1 MPKKPFSAEEI
12 AWQRERIMDSA
23 ATVMA
28 DLGFHALSMRKLA
41 AALSMTAS
49 NIYNYFP
56 GKESLLL
63 HIRRRGFELLFQTIR
78 QPVPTRLPAA
88 ELLEQFVRELI
99 GFCSDRPGYYQ
110 LMFQPPRSTG
120 ALEPLTA
127 EDQGVALQL
136 ERLQEEWQRH
146 TLALLADVSPRLA
159 VCAEAEQRRAALFF
173 LTSIHGLVDSCHYR
187 SLPLLMNGLDL
198 IPDDV
203 LQPHIHWLLS
213 ALEQPSSALV

>member
-41 AALSMTAS
+41 SALSMTAS

-63 HIRRRGFELLFQTIR
+63 NIRRRGFELLFQQIR
-78 QPVPTRLPAA
+78 QPVAIQLPAA
-88 ELLEQFVRELI
+88 ELLEQFVRQLI
-99 GFCSDRPGYYQ
+99 GFCRNRPGYYQ
-110 LMFQPPRSTG
+110 LMFQAPRSSTG
-120 ALEPLTA
+120 TEPLTDD
-127 EDQGVALQL
+127 DQGVAMQL

-146 TLALLADVSPRLA
+146 TLALLEDVSPALA
-159 VCAEAEQRRAALFF
+159 SHSEAEKRRVALFF
-173 LTSIHGLVDSCHYR
+173 LTSIHGLVDCYHYR
-187 SLPLLMNGLDL
+187 SLPMLMNGLEL

-213 ALEQPSSALV
+213 ALDQPVSALA